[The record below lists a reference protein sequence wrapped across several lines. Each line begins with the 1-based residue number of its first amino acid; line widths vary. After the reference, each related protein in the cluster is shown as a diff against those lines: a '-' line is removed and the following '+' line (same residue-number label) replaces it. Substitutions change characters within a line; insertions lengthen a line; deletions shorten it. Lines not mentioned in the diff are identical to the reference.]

1 MLKLLN
7 SGFGFWSQLFTSSDT
22 LFYILLV
29 KNVMLKIVSSYQIEC
44 VCENSI
50 SIKLFTWN
58 DKSKFSDSLSN
69 DSIGTKSSLFVV
81 SMLSILKS

>member
-1 MLKLLN
+1 
-7 SGFGFWSQLFTSSDT
+7 
-22 LFYILLV
+22 
-29 KNVMLKIVSSYQIEC
+29 MLKIVSSYQIEC